1 MNAVETK
8 LAIDESKRDQNT
20 TMWPFRPL
28 EKKVMITILVK
39 QKETENMARVELED
53 VQIEAS
59 CSSQRENQLY

>member
-1 MNAVETK
+1 
-8 LAIDESKRDQNT
+8 
-20 TMWPFRPL
+20 
-28 EKKVMITILVK
+28 MITILVK